1 MIYDRTQND
10 IETARELIETKVKA
24 FAALTADEILSLE
37 RGTLTINTLNRIE
50 EKQSELNDLINAEGY
65 YNTNIINRLWTHT
78 DVFDEVNFSR
88 IVNNC
93 EILKKAFFEYTD
105 TPATPNA
112 VYHFENINSIEKI
125 LVDLEKMI
133 DDVKLRYRQCGTFQ
147 CGEENNL

>member
-10 IETARELIETKVKA
+10 IETARELIETKVKT
-24 FAALTADEILSLE
+24 FAELTADEILSLE

-50 EKQSELNDLINAEGY
+50 EKQSELNELINAEGY
-65 YNTNIINRLWTHT
+65 YNTNIINRLWTYT

-105 TPATPNA
+105 TPSTPNA
-112 VYHFENINSIEKI
+112 IYNFKSINSIEKI

-133 DDVKLRYRQCGTFQ
+133 YDIKIRYRQCGTFE